1 MKNAILI
8 AVMVLFATTT
18 LCAMTIDAVSE
29 RNTIY
34 NQPKKISKT
43 FGKLPASGEYGVF
56 INITCRAEKGES
68 EHETLFYHLSSG
80 VEKESK
86 SLYTMV
92 AGKRI
97 MLAEEKWYGWKTA
110 DGIKI
115 QHSME
120 RTPYPTFKVWVEV
133 EGALNNSKK

>member
-18 LCAMTIDAVSE
+18 LYAMTIDAVTE
-29 RNTIY
+29 RDTVY

-56 INITCRAEKGES
+56 INITIRAEKGES
-68 EHETLFYHLSSG
+68 EHETLFYRLRSG
-80 VEKESK
+80 IAKDGNA
-86 SLYTMV
+86 LYTVV
-92 AGKRI
+92 AEEKI
-97 MLAEEKWYGWKTA
+97 LLAEKKWYGWKTA

-115 QHSME
+115 HHSME
-120 RTPYPTFKVWVEV
+120 RTPYPTFKVWIEV
-133 EGALNNSKK
+133 E